1 MQRSQKMSMENE
13 ATAHI
18 FLLGLISEKR
28 ETISVGKRK
37 LEVSRVRGL
46 NSQGEFEKVEFVVSI
61 VQVFLIL
68 LISIT
73 SAAIY
78 VANILEW
85 SQFSN
90 FLVVIPINHSAII
103 IIRYFINSLL
113 QGDSPEISYKVYLI
127 LFHECLNGKL
137 FVIMNLFYVYWLI
150 ECIRYW
156 NHW

>member
-78 VANILEW
+78 VANILE
-85 SQFSN
+85 
-90 FLVVIPINHSAII
+90 
-103 IIRYFINSLL
+103 
-113 QGDSPEISYKVYLI
+113 
-127 LFHECLNGKL
+127 
-137 FVIMNLFYVYWLI
+137 
-150 ECIRYW
+150 
-156 NHW
+156 